1 MSSFGFIIIF
11 TNEHSI
17 RLIMKYIKI
26 TFLFILSILSSSLA
40 LEAQSDSATSN
51 KSYFKFS
58 GTYLS
63 NFIYNGRQD
72 SITTPYITPSL
83 GYFDKSGFYVI
94 GSLSYLSSAKEKR
107 VDLFSFDIGY
117 DFSISQKLTGS
128 VYANK
133 SAYNQTSTAIQSDV
147 KGSIGAY
154 FNYDFNFLEFNATTD
169 ISFANKADI
178 GLNMGLLH
186 TINFGEKSNS
196 FSLTPSVS
204 ANFSTLHFYEGY
216 ENRKLSRVAILF
228 NPMLASSVSKTTVD
242 NNKITLMDYEI
253 SIPLNYEHE
262 NLGFFIN
269 PTVAL
274 PQNPIYTTTTTV
286 NKLPNGTT
294 TTFVNNS
301 TPKSEK
307 TLSNSFFVE
316 LGFYIKF

>member
-117 DFSISQKLTGS
+117 DFSISQK
-128 VYANK
+128 
-133 SAYNQTSTAIQSDV
+133 
-147 KGSIGAY
+147 
-154 FNYDFNFLEFNATTD
+154 
-169 ISFANKADI
+169 
-178 GLNMGLLH
+178 
-186 TINFGEKSNS
+186 
-196 FSLTPSVS
+196 
-204 ANFSTLHFYEGY
+204 
-216 ENRKLSRVAILF
+216 
-228 NPMLASSVSKTTVD
+228 
-242 NNKITLMDYEI
+242 
-253 SIPLNYEHE
+253 
-262 NLGFFIN
+262 
-269 PTVAL
+269 
-274 PQNPIYTTTTTV
+274 
-286 NKLPNGTT
+286 
-294 TTFVNNS
+294 
-301 TPKSEK
+301 
-307 TLSNSFFVE
+307 
-316 LGFYIKF
+316 

>member
-1 MSSFGFIIIF
+1 
-11 TNEHSI
+11 
-17 RLIMKYIKI
+17 MKYIKI
-26 TFLFILSILSSSLA
+26 TFLFILSILSSSLV

-83 GYFDKSGFYVI
+83 GYYNKSGFYVI

-107 VDLFSFDIGY
+107 LDLFSIDIGY
-117 DFSISQKLTGS
+117 DFSISKKLMGS

-133 SAYNQTSTAIQSDV
+133 SAYNQSSTAIQSDV

-154 FNYDFNFLEFNATTD
+154 FNYDFNFLEFNTTTD
-169 ISFANKADI
+169 ITFANKTDI
-178 GLNMGLLH
+178 GVNMGLLH
-186 TINFGEKSNS
+186 TFSFGEKLNS
-196 FSLTPSVS
+196 FTLTPSVS
-204 ANFSTLHFYEGY
+204 ANWSTLHFYEGY
-216 ENRKLSRVAILF
+216 TNRKLSRLAIFL
-228 NPMLASSVSKTTVD
+228 NPSSVSTTTV
-242 NNKITLMDYEI
+242 NNSKMTLMDYEI
-253 SIPLNYEHE
+253 SIPLNYEYK

-286 NKLPNGTT
+286 NKQPNGTSIT
-294 TTFVNNS
+294 IANNS
-301 TPKSEK
+301 TPKSET

>member
-1 MSSFGFIIIF
+1 
-11 TNEHSI
+11 
-17 RLIMKYIKI
+17 
-26 TFLFILSILSSSLA
+26 
-40 LEAQSDSATSN
+40 
-51 KSYFKFS
+51 
-58 GTYLS
+58 
-63 NFIYNGRQD
+63 
-72 SITTPYITPSL
+72 
-83 GYFDKSGFYVI
+83 
-94 GSLSYLSSAKEKR
+94 
-107 VDLFSFDIGY
+107 
-117 DFSISQKLTGS
+117 
-128 VYANK
+128 
-133 SAYNQTSTAIQSDV
+133 
-147 KGSIGAY
+147 
-154 FNYDFNFLEFNATTD
+154 
-169 ISFANKADI
+169 
-178 GLNMGLLH
+178 MGLLH

>member
-1 MSSFGFIIIF
+1 
-11 TNEHSI
+11 
-17 RLIMKYIKI
+17 MKCIKI
-26 TFLFILSILSSSLA
+26 TYLFIFSILISSLA
-40 LEAQSDSATSN
+40 LQAQSDTATSN

-58 GTYLS
+58 GSYLS
-63 NFIYNGRQD
+63 NSIYNGRQD
-72 SITTPYITPSL
+72 SLVTPYITPSL
-83 GYFDKSGFYVI
+83 GYYDKSGFYVI

-107 VDLFSFDIGY
+107 LDLFSFDIGY
-117 DFSISQKLTGS
+117 DFSISKKLTGS

-147 KGSIGAY
+147 KGSLGSNIS
-154 FNYDFNFLEFNATTD
+154 YDFDFLQFDAGAD
-169 ISFANKADI
+169 IMFANKADI
-178 GLNMGLLH
+178 GFNLGFSH
-186 TINFGEKSNS
+186 AFSFGEPGSAFNV
-196 FSLTPSVS
+196 TPSITT
-204 ANFSTLHFYEGY
+204 NFSTLHFYEGY
-216 ENRKLSRVAILF
+216 TNRKSTRTALRLNPALLSSI
-228 NPMLASSVSKTTVD
+228 STTLVD
-242 NNKITLMDYEI
+242 NSKMTLMDYEI

-286 NKLPNGTT
+286 NRQPNGTSIT
-294 TTFVNNS
+294 IVNNS